1 MMEFKSNF
9 IDFPSSK
16 FNPVVICGKD
26 WGGKGDCN
34 KKVREAEGSV
44 FRILVIP
51 CLDVMAN

>member
-1 MMEFKSNF
+1 MMEIKSNF
-9 IDFPSSK
+9 IDFPNSK
-16 FNPVVICGKD
+16 FDPVVICGKD

-34 KKVREAEGSV
+34 KKVREAKGSV